1 MWVSAGENAG
11 PHCPEQGCG
20 GVLPLH
26 RRALLLGCASL
37 ACVSTVACLDS
48 ALALPVPPERR
59 LAFRI
64 IRKGSVIGSHVI
76 DFGRDDDRLTVSI
89 AVDIAVGIGPLVL
102 FRYAHEATEQW
113 RGNQLVFMQ
122 TQTKDDGTRD
132 RLTVRRDGLG
142 LAVESSQYPPYIA
155 PADAYPGSHW
165 NQQMLQRPVI
175 NTQNGRLLRPQVIPL
190 NREKVALASG
200 ATVEARHFSVRGD
213 ANLDTWYDAS
223 PSWVALRFIA
233 HEGSEIRYE
242 RV

>member
-1 MWVSAGENAG
+1 VGTAS
-11 PHCPEQGCG
+11 
-20 GVLPLH
+20 VH
-26 RRALLLGCASL
+26 RAQ
-37 ACVSTVACLDS
+37 
-48 ALALPVPPERR
+48 ALPVPPDRR

-64 IRKGSVIGSHVI
+64 IRKGSVIGTHVI
-76 DFGRDDDRLTVSI
+76 NFGHDDERLTVSI
-89 AVDIAVGIGPLVL
+89 AVDIVVGIGPIAL
-102 FRYAHEATEQW
+102 FRYTHQATEQW
-113 RGNQLVFMQ
+113 RGNQLISMQ
-122 TQTKDDGTRD
+122 TQTNDDGTRD

-142 LAVESSQYPPYIA
+142 LAVESSQVPAYVA

-165 NQQMLQRPVI
+165 NPQMLQRPVI
-175 NTQNGRLLRPQVIPL
+175 NTQNGRLLRPHVIPL
-190 NREKVALASG
+190 NREKVAFASG